1 MTTFRQWKEQLA
13 IYMCMPVVPGG
24 QGMDALA
31 IARAA
36 IAGGVSAIQLR
47 DKESPLSDVLC
58 VGRQLR
64 RLCREADVLF
74 FVNDRVDVALL
85 LDADGVHVGQDD
97 LPVHEARRLLGPGK
111 IVGASAGSIEEA
123 ERSLVQGAD
132 YLGVGSI
139 FATTSKP
146 DAGEPVGT
154 DLLRQIRRRWNVPL
168 VGIGGIKAD
177 NAGDVMAAGADGV
190 AVISAIFD
198 APDPRAAAARLRAAV
213 GK

>member
-1 MTTFRQWKEQLA
+1 
-13 IYMCMPVVPGG
+13 MPVTGG
-24 QGMDALA
+24 RQGMDAMA

-36 IAGGVSAIQLR
+36 VAGGVSAIQLR
-47 DKESPLSDVLC
+47 DKESPLADVLR

-64 RLCREADVLF
+64 RLCREAGVLF

-85 LDADGVHVGQDD
+85 LEADGVHVGQDD

-111 IVGASAGSIEEA
+111 IIGASASSVEEA
-123 ERSLVQGAD
+123 ERSIVQGAD

-154 DLLRQIRRRWNVPL
+154 DLIRQIRRRWTIPL
-168 VGIGGIKAD
+168 VGIGGIRAD
-177 NAGDVMAAGADGV
+177 NASDVAAAGADGV

-198 APDPRAAAARLRAAV
+198 APDPKGAAARLRAAV
-213 GK
+213 EEGWGRCVFPAHRP